1 MAVLQACRYEAQLHG
16 NGRLAKWHLRQALDV
31 TYPLHH
37 DWLSEGRRMVIV
49 TNNVI
54 PNLTT
59 PAGYRRNHT
68 LTEFNEEYISQVSIG
83 RLWQSRVSC
92 LLTCELSYVPYS
104 HLMFTSI
111 SYRIK
116 GGTE

>member
-1 MAVLQACRYEAQLHG
+1 
-16 NGRLAKWHLRQALDV
+16 
-31 TYPLHH
+31 
-37 DWLSEGRRMVIV
+37 MVIV